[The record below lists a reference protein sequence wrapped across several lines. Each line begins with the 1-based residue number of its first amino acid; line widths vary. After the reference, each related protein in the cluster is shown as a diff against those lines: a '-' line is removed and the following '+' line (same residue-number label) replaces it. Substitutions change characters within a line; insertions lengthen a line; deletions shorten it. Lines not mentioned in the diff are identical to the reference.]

1 MTIYRSASLFIGL
14 ALLAG
19 PFCLPA
25 AAHAAEAGSAAL
37 DFELSDGRA
46 FVRLADL
53 PKRVTVVNFW
63 RSDCPPCVREMPL
76 LADTARQGKSQVVAI
91 ALQRPYETANAPGGV
106 LAALQAPV
114 QLLHGPSEPRGL
126 LARFGNPAGA
136 LPYTVVLDA
145 QRRTCAR
152 QTGEVTADWLNA
164 AIHRCTRT

>member
-1 MTIYRSASLFIGL
+1 M
-14 ALLAG
+14 
-19 PFCLPA
+19 
-25 AAHAAEAGSAAL
+25 
-37 DFELSDGRA
+37 
-46 FVRLADL
+46 
-53 PKRVTVVNFW
+53 VNFW

-106 LAALQAPV
+106 LAALQAPL

-145 QRRTCAR
+145 QHRTCAR